1 METLEEIIVA
11 NLIFNDEYA
20 RRSCIH
26 LKTEY
31 FQQHEVK
38 CVFKLFWDYFSER
51 GRVPTQDELR
61 VELEVAKG
69 LPQVTYKDAT
79 EFLGKLKP
87 PNKAPDLRWLL
98 EKTEEFCKQRAIYNI
113 IADAAGKI
121 DGRPEALGDIPEQ
134 LQDALGITFDTR
146 IGHDYV
152 VDVDNRFETLYRNSE
167 SKIPFDLTMLNKI
180 FNGGLSP
187 KTLNVVAAGTGAG
200 KTLFLC
206 HLAQHLFKSGYK
218 VLYITLEMAE
228 ERISE
233 RIDANLMNTSLA
245 ELPLLSKEQ
254 YKEKF
259 MRGVGNSKGRLI
271 IKEYP
276 TCGAN
281 VSNFRALLHDLKL
294 KKNFEPDVLIVDY
307 INICNSQRNVPMS
320 NSYQYV
326 KSICEELRGLAI
338 EFGVP
343 VFSSTQFNR
352 GGNSASDVGLGDI
365 SESHGLSMTVDVL
378 LGMIR
383 TDELDER
390 NLILIKQ
397 LKNRFS
403 DITQNKRFCL
413 SVDRTKMRLTD
424 SDESAESLDP
434 TEKIGG
440 LGGQSVG
447 YSFKQGVKLGGS
459 SKMPPGRAFKI

>member
-1 METLEEIIVA
+1 METLEETILE
-11 NLIFNDEYA
+11 NLVFNDEYA

-26 LKTEY
+26 LKAEY
-31 FQQHEVK
+31 FQQHNTR
-38 CVFKLFWDYFSER
+38 CAFKLFWAYFSER
-51 GRVPTQDELR
+51 GKVPTVDELK
-61 VELEVAKG
+61 VELETAKN
-69 LPQVTYKDAT
+69 LPQTTYKDTA
-79 EFLGKLKP
+79 EFLAKLKSP
-87 PNKAPDLRWLL
+87 AKSPDLRWLL

-113 IADAAGKI
+113 IASAAEKI
-121 DGRPEALGDIPEQ
+121 DGRPEAMGDIPEQ

-152 VDVDNRFETLYRNSE
+152 ADVDARFDTLYRNSD

-180 FNGGLSP
+180 FSGGLSP

-233 RIDANLMNTSLA
+233 RIDANLMDTSLA
-245 ELPLLSKEQ
+245 ELPLLKKEQ
-254 YKEKF
+254 YKARFEK
-259 MRGVGNSKGRLI
+259 GIGKSKGRLV

-276 TCGAN
+276 TCSAN
-281 VSNFRALLHDLKL
+281 VGNFRALLHDLKL

-307 INICNSQRNVPMS
+307 INICSSQRNVPMS

-338 EFGVP
+338 EFGIP
-343 VFSSTQFNR
+343 IFSSTQFNR
-352 GGNSASDVGLGDI
+352 GGTGASDVGLGDI

-390 NLILIKQ
+390 NLVLMKQ

-403 DITQNKRFCL
+403 DITQNRRFCL
-413 SVDRTKMRLTD
+413 SVDRSKMRLQD
-424 SDESAESLDP
+424 SNENADALDP
-434 TEKIGG
+434 TEKVS
-440 LGGQSVG
+440 LPGGQSAG
-447 YSFKQGVKLGGS
+447 FSFKQGMRLGGS
-459 SKMPPGRAFKI
+459 AKLPPGKSFKI